1 MKDNSLTFN
10 RVSFVLTLKKHSQKV
25 LLSINYYSPINSKA
39 GKINFLINKPLAN
52 IIIEFQKK
60 TLAANRFYPEEFFET
75 PTHSK

>member
-39 GKINFLINKPLAN
+39 GKINFLKNKPLAN